1 MSDLLIKSD
10 QIFSDDAL
18 LSPDIFLLFDFL
30 FVLISSAIF
39 ESSDDFLYL
48 FPNFLEEVSLIS
60 FSGDSKVICDKI

>member
-1 MSDLLIKSD
+1 
-10 QIFSDDAL
+10 
-18 LSPDIFLLFDFL
+18 L

-60 FSGDSKVICDKI
+60 LSGDSKVICDKI